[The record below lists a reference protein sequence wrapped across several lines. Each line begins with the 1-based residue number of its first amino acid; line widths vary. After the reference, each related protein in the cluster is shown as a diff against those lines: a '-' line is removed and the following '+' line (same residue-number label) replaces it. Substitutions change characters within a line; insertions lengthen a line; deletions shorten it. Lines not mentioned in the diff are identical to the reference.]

1 MFFCFFVCGWFCWKC
16 FLNEYVFVNEE
27 LCVEGGFG
35 VF

>member
-1 MFFCFFVCGWFCWKC
+1 MFFLVFCLWRFCWKC

-27 LCVEGGFG
+27 LCIEGGFG